1 MARGRE
7 GAAKRARERIRKEKQ
22 DAKRAR
28 RHGTDDDA
36 GGDEAPPVD
45 EAGLMEEFRVVSER
59 HAAGRLDDEAYEQE
73 RHRIFV
79 ELGIETEDDG

>member
-28 RHGTDDDA
+28 RHESSDETPDDT
-36 GGDEAPPVD
+36 PPVD
-45 EAGLMEEFRVVSER
+45 ESRLMEEFRVLSER
-59 HAAGRLDDEAYEQE
+59 HAAGALDDDAYQE
-73 RHRIFV
+73 DRHRIFV
-79 ELGIETEDDG
+79 ELGIETEEDG

>member
-7 GAAKRARERIRKEKQ
+7 GAAKRARERVRKDKQ

-28 RHGTDDDA
+28 RHGSRNDDSSDDA
-36 GGDEAPPVD
+36 PQIDES
-45 EAGLMEEFRVVSER
+45 GLMEEFRMISER
-59 HAAGRLDDEAYEQE
+59 HAAGHIDDDAYQAE

-79 ELGIETEDDG
+79 ELGIETDEDG